1 MRPAKKEYEYGVD
14 QCSVNDKALLN
25 EFREKRSEWMD
36 WFERDDQ
43 YLGPNTFDDVE

>member
-14 QCSVNDKALLN
+14 QCSVGDKALLT

-36 WFERDDQ
+36 WLERVFITIFGAK
-43 YLGPNTFDDVE
+43 YIR